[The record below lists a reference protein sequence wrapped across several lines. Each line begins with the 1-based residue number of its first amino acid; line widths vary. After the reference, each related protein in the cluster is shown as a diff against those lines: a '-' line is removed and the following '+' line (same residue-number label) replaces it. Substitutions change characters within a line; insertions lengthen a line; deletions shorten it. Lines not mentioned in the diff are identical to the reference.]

1 VEAGPDVGPARLG
14 MRAPMASLIALM
26 LLGSAS
32 FVVGY
37 LAWRHRRSRGVA
49 TGNRRQAAIGHGGRT
64 MTNSVAG
71 LEGERVIRW
80 MADSPAVFE
89 NVRRMLQAYDDAMRA
104 ARAAQ
109 TDQERLQQHCDA
121 LREELRQLQAEVK
134 RLRTERAEA
143 AQWFAAMMREV
154 AARFPVT
161 PPPA

>member
-1 VEAGPDVGPARLG
+1 
-14 MRAPMASLIALM
+14 M
-26 LLGSAS
+26 
-32 FVVGY
+32 
-37 LAWRHRRSRGVA
+37 
-49 TGNRRQAAIGHGGRT
+49 
-64 MTNSVAG
+64 
-71 LEGERVIRW
+71 IRW

-143 AQWFAAMMREV
+143 AQWFATMMREA

>member
-1 VEAGPDVGPARLG
+1 
-14 MRAPMASLIALM
+14 M
-26 LLGSAS
+26 LLGGAT
-32 FVVGY
+32 VVAGY
-37 LAWRHRRSRGVA
+37 LAWRYRCSRGIA
-49 TGNRRQAAIGHGGRT
+49 TDDERWAAIGHGERT
-64 MTNSVAG
+64 MSTGVVG

-89 NVRRMLQAYDDAMRA
+89 SVRRMLQEYDEAVRA

-109 TDQERLQQHCDA
+109 ADREQLQQHCDA
-121 LREELRQLQAEVK
+121 LREEVRYLQAEVK

-143 AQWFAAMMREV
+143 AQWFAAMMREG